1 MENQNF
7 WITAPVLFT
16 TFMILAS
23 LLMSICNLFAAK
35 SQDNPDK
42 YLHYSC
48 GEDMEVHNPE
58 LNYHAY
64 FRLALL
70 FGILHI
76 AALIISTIPPGNP
89 KTKTLSG
96 VYLIGVS
103 VSIFILLERNDD
115 K

>member
-16 TFMILAS
+16 TFMIFAS
-23 LLMSICNLFAAK
+23 LFMSICNLFSAK
-35 SQDNPDK
+35 SRDNPDK
-42 YLHYSC
+42 YSHYSC
-48 GEDMEVHNPE
+48 GEELDVHNPE

-76 AALIISTIPPGNP
+76 VALIVSTIPPGNP
-89 KTKTLSG
+89 KTNTLSG
-96 VYLIGVS
+96 IYLIGVS